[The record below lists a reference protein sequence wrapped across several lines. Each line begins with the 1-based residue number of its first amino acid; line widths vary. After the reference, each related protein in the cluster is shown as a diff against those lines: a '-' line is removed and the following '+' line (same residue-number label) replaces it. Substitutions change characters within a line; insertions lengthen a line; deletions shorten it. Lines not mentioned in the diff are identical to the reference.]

1 MLSKETFGTSGVRI
15 KARLFGGWD
24 LPDLCSSN
32 DMIAEAYEQAVPMG
46 GVLPEGGGATAP
58 TLFVS
63 AIADPGA
70 SDHPGT
76 PLQRIQIIKGWVG
89 DDGLF
94 HERVSDVAGDPD
106 NGADVSRDTCAL
118 SGAGAASLCATWTDP
133 EFDPSRSAVYYAR
146 VLENPSCRWNALQC
160 AALPEQ
166 RTPGGLRRS
175 RPAVADP
182 GAGLDLTDLVPRQR
196 PATSRPHN
204 EPNPGS
210 AALKSIRSLFATA
223 ASLLLAA
230 SVGAQVS
237 TASRWTAVA
246 GIRTWERGRPRPH
259 PARSRKAARRALLN
273 PSVHAPKLPED
284 QTADARESWPRRRCG
299 FRLAKRDTL
308 KTIARESRTPT
319 MKEVLCGTHRRVRRT
334 PRGDARPS
342 LPARVVR
349 SDRLRRGGSRRR
361 RAGQEPR

>member
-94 HERVSDVAGDPD
+94 HERVFDVAGDPD
-106 NGADVSRDTCAL
+106 NGADVSRDYLRTERRGRGVAVRHL
-118 SGAGAASLCATWTDP
+118 DRSRVRSLPLGRLLRARPGEPELPLERAAMRGAARTG
-133 EFDPSRSAVYYAR
+133 
-146 VLENPSCRWNALQC
+146 
-160 AALPEQ
+160 
-166 RTPGGLRRS
+166 TPGGLRRS

-246 GIRTWERGRPRPH
+246 GIRTWERGRL
-259 PARSRKAARRALLN
+259 ARIRREAPVGFGPQTRKL
-273 PSVHAPKLPED
+273 
-284 QTADARESWPRRRCG
+284 Q
-299 FRLAKRDTL
+299 
-308 KTIARESRTPT
+308 
-319 MKEVLCGTHRRVRRT
+319 
-334 PRGDARPS
+334 
-342 LPARVVR
+342 
-349 SDRLRRGGSRRR
+349 
-361 RAGQEPR
+361 